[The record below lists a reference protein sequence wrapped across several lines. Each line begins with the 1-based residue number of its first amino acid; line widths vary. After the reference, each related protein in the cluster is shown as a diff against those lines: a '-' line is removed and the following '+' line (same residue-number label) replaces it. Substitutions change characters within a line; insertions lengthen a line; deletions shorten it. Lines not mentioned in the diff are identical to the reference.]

1 MIPKIING
9 NRIFDNRG
17 SVQFNNDL
25 KFNKIKRFY
34 LVHNYS
40 KNFVRA
46 WHGHKVEAKFI
57 FCIRGMAKISAVKIV
72 NFNKPSKKSKVFSW
86 KLNSEVPNVIYIPPG
101 YANGSK
107 SLTKDMKLIVLST
120 TTLKKSLNDDFRFPK
135 EFWRI

>member
-1 MIPKIING
+1 MVPKLFKGGISKD
-9 NRIFDNRG
+9 FRG
-17 SVQFNNDL
+17 SVSFNNNLIL
-25 KFNKIKRFY
+25 KKIKRFY
-34 LVHNYS
+34 IVENKK

-57 FCIRGMAKISAVKIV
+57 FCIRGKAKISAVKIV
-72 NFNKPSKKSKVFSW
+72 NFNKPSKKSKVLSW